1 MPIVSRRAGSL
12 TSPKAIL
19 IVPARSAVTL
29 PIGAANMVNIAQ
41 LVAVYADTLQ
51 QKHRDSLHGDLGYK
65 VEVEEGRKFYKI
77 ITVRNRNGTGKSVH
91 SFVNKSTGALY
102 KPASWATPVK
112 DERYNLLTELDLV
125 LAVMDEYG
133 GYLYKD
139 KAREYHQ
146 LQMTG
151 GLNG

>member
-1 MPIVSRRAGSL
+1 MQPVNI
-12 TSPKAIL
+12 PH
-19 IVPARSAVTL
+19 AVTL
-29 PIGAANMVNIAQ
+29 YANA
-41 LVAVYADTLQ
+41 LQ
-51 QKHRDSLHGDLGYK
+51 EKHTNSLHGDLGYT

-77 ITVRNRNGTGKSVH
+77 VTVRNRNGTGKSVH
-91 SFVNKSTGALY
+91 SFVDRQTGALY
-102 KPASWATPVK
+102 KPASWANPVK

-139 KAREYHQ
+139 QAKGYHQ

-151 GLNG
+151 DLNG